1 MTEAQRRRIL
11 TRARSAG
18 YTGADN
24 LGNVFAWAN
33 SASAPS
39 RVNPLR
45 AGQRRTM
52 TSIANSLS
60 GSQ

>member
-1 MTEAQRRRIL
+1 MTEARRRSIL

-33 SASAPS
+33 SASAPT
-39 RVNPLR
+39 RVNPVR
-45 AGQRRTM
+45 GNQRRTM
-52 TSIANSLS
+52 NSIANSLS
-60 GSQ
+60 GSA